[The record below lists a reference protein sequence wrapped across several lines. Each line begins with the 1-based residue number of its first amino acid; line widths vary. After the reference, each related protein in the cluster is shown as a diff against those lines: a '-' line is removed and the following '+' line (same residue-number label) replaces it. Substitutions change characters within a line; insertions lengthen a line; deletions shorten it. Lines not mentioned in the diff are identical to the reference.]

1 MVGGPFEQEMIEQ
14 VPSFLFSFDSPELTT
29 LKRNIDRIHAEVNIP
44 LKEQFDAIVI
54 LDKGIIY
61 NIKNENNPL
70 MIEIGGT
77 RRLGI
82 VGALSGEKSLMDFLL
97 YASVLNPHY
106 VRMIPIVRQYIQ
118 TLAVGNYNFVV

>member
-1 MVGGPFEQEMIEQ
+1 MQ
-14 VPSFLFSFDSPELTT
+14 SD
-29 LKRNIDRIHAEVNIP
+29 LKRNIDLIHAEVNIP

-118 TLAVGNYNFVV
+118 TLGVGNYNLVV